1 MAVYYKRVDNS
12 TSSVLLSKGTYWTD
26 AGVAATTAT
35 LASSTSDNSDSSY
48 VYRRS
53 TTTNGRLYFRLE
65 SGLRTT
71 FAGSTGASIPATEA
85 IRSVAPVIRVQSN
98 VSGVFAYDP
107 GEARYS
113 LELGYTTNATGCVAV
128 GYNSPTSFQVA
139 PVAATSLN
147 GAGTTTRYT
156 GGAAWATSDMNSP
169 SNVGLV
175 LRVEDKNTRPASL
188 GLEYGYMAR
197 FLALFAEI
205 TTTSIPTLTVD
216 APSDPATDT
225 LTPTVTWTYTD
236 TDGESQTYYEVKVF
250 SAAQYGAT
258 GFSADTSTPT
268 VSSGATAGNVA
279 AWTISSPLANNIT
292 YRAYVRVGKDNAGTT
307 LWSAWAYK
315 QFALAVTSSP
325 FAPLILQTW
334 DSTNQRAVLTVGPQP
349 LNLLSAADANLE
361 ASIGSWG
368 DFVNNDSPTYPQRVN
383 TVAKEGSWSLAQRA
397 NAAGPITIAAGTFPV
412 NLYPVT
418 AGVTY
423 VASMWARSAVN
434 ARAAQIKVIWYTSAS
449 VYISEMDSTAV
460 TGSTS
465 TWVPVRGVFVAP
477 ANAAY
482 ARVVSV
488 FQATTNAAGEIHY
501 TDRLSLTAA
510 PQEAAT
516 VRTNLV
522 TNPSF
527 EVGTTDWTAQ
537 GTGASIARVTTDSY
551 VGGACLEVTN
561 GAGIETGAQFAPAYP
576 YLPLIG
582 GKPYTFS
589 VWVKVPSGQPSAG
602 LQAWCRTY
610 DSTLTLV
617 ADFNSTTTTVTSVMG
632 WTRLSFSFT
641 AGATVAYA
649 LFRVW
654 RPSAGTAGAK
664 FLVDA
669 ALLEPTSVLENGDFE
684 VDAYGWTPFN
694 SASTQRITAS
704 PYAGSGALQ
713 VTTPTNSNPGAQ
725 TAKIGVNPALTYTL
739 SGYMKNISGTTRS
752 IHLQVAWH
760 DATDTFI
767 SYSGLVT
774 ASSLAAGS
782 AWTFASNSSLAP
794 PATARYARVL
804 AYAHVGAATAGWQS
818 GFDAVTFGP
827 NNQPRSYF
835 DGSTDNGEMPFWT
848 GTANASTSQTWLGW
862 NAGGY
867 TYSSLSITRTDSQG
881 TRVPRLLPAGSTSV
895 VSGAGMT
902 AYQAGGTLYDYEAA
916 RGEAVTYRAT
926 GGLVNAG
933 FVYPSST
940 VAYSSLTTTS
950 DATNWLKPIYAP
962 TLSDGALLLST
973 KPKFDIVEEVGEFKP
988 RGRGYQIVVSGG
1000 LYGTSGS
1007 FEITASN
1014 AAEWASLEPVLR
1026 HKGVLLWQD
1035 PYGGHRWIRLTK
1047 RAFTQ
1052 SGATGKPI
1060 RVVSC
1065 DYVEVGPD

>member
-1 MAVYYKRVDNS
+1 MALYYKRATS
-12 TSSVLLSKGTYWTD
+12 TATDVLISKGSWFTNS
-26 AGVAATTAT
+26 GIAATTTT
-35 LASSTSDNSDSSY
+35 LAARLSDQTDATF
-48 VYRRS
+48 VYRDNFAS
-53 TTTNGRLYFRLE
+53 TGRLYFRLE
-65 SGLRTT
+65 SALRSTLGG
-71 FAGSTGASIPATEA
+71 ATGASVPATEA
-85 IRSVAPVIRVQSN
+85 IRSITPVIRTQSN
-98 VSGVFAYDP
+98 SIGDVTQPRFT
-107 GEARYS
+107 
-113 LELGYTTNATGCVAV
+113 LELGYVNSATGCVAV
-128 GYNSPTSFQVA
+128 GYNPATSFQGA
-139 PVAATSLN
+139 TSAAANRTAAATT
-147 GAGTTTRYT
+147 ARYSGGPAWIRDDVNTPAST
-156 GGAAWATSDMNSP
+156 GLVVRLEDTATSSVSAAP
-169 SNVGLV
+169 
-175 LRVEDKNTRPASL
+175 
-188 GLEYGYMAR
+188 R
-197 FLALFAEI
+197 FLDLWAVV

-250 SAAQYGAT
+250 SAAQYGAA
-258 GFSADTSTPT
+258 GFSADTSAST
-268 VSSGATAGNVA
+268 VSSGVTAGNVA
-279 AWTISSPLANNIT
+279 SWVVSSPLANNIT
-292 YRAYVRVGKDNAGTT
+292 YRAYVRVGKENAGTT
-307 LWSAWAYK
+307 LWSAWEYK
-315 QFALAVTSSP
+315 QFALAVTSP
-325 FAPLILQTW
+325 FAPLVTPTW

-368 DFVNNDSPTYPQRVN
+368 DWVNNAATYPQRVN

-397 NAAGPITIAAGTFPV
+397 NGAGPVTIAAGAYT
-412 NLYPVT
+412 LSAVT
-418 AGVTY
+418 GGLTY
-423 VASMWARSAVN
+423 AASMWVRSAVN
-434 ARAAQIKVIWYTSAS
+434 ARDAQIKVVWYTSAGAPGG
-449 VYISEMDSTAV
+449 YISEMDSSVV

-501 TDRLSLTAA
+501 TDRISLTAA

-527 EVGTTDWTAQ
+527 EVGTTNWTAQ

-684 VDAYGWTPFN
+684 VDAYGWTQFN

-713 VTTPTNSNPGAQ
+713 ITTPTNSNPGAQ

-804 AYAHVGAATAGWQS
+804 AYAHIGAATAGWQS
-818 GFDAVTFGP
+818 GFDAITFGP
-827 NNQPRSYF
+827 NNQPRTYF
-835 DGSTDNGEMPFWT
+835 DGSVDNGEMPFWT

-862 NAGGY
+862 NPGGY
-867 TYSSLSITRTDSQG
+867 TYSSLSITRIDSQG
-881 TRVPRLLPAGSTSV
+881 TRAPRLLPNGSTTV
-895 VSGAGMT
+895 LTATAMT
-902 AYQAGGTLYDYEAA
+902 AYQAGGILYDYEAV
-916 RGEAVTYRAT
+916 RGASVTYRASAS
-926 GGLVNAG
+926 LVNAG
-933 FVYPSST
+933 VVIPTST
-940 VAYSSLTTTS
+940 VIYPSLTTTS
-950 DATNWLKPIYAP
+950 DSTNWLKPVTAP
-962 TLSDGALLLST
+962 TLSDGGLLLKTGAQFS
-973 KPKFDIVEEVGEFKP
+973 VEEEIGAFKP

-1007 FEITASN
+1007 FEVTTPN
-1014 AAEWASLEPVLR
+1014 AADWALLDAIIK

-1047 RAFTQ
+1047 RAYSQ
-1052 SGATGKPI
+1052 TGPTSRPV

>member
-1 MAVYYKRVDNS
+1 MTVYYKRATS
-12 TSSVLLSKGTYWTD
+12 TSTDVLIATGAWYTNS
-26 AGVAATTAT
+26 GVAATTAT
-35 LASSTSDNSDSSY
+35 LAARLSDQTDSTF
-48 VYRRS
+48 VYRNNFAS
-53 TTTNGRLYFRLE
+53 AGRLYFRLE
-65 SGLRTT
+65 SALRATL
-71 FAGSTGASIPATEA
+71 AGATGASIPATEA
-85 IRSVAPVIRVQSN
+85 VRSITPVIRTQSN
-98 VSGVFAYDP
+98 SVGDVTQPSSNLF
-107 GEARYS
+107 
-113 LELGYTTNATGCVAV
+113 LGYTINATGCSVVA
-128 GYNSPTSFQVA
+128 YNTPTPINGATF
-139 PVAATSLN
+139 VAANRS
-147 GAGTTTRYT
+147 GAATTTRYA
-156 GGAAWATSDMNSP
+156 GGDAWTIADLNSP
-169 SNVGLV
+169 TATGLV
-175 LRVEDKNTRPASL
+175 IRLDDNAVGSVSHAP
-188 GLEYGYMAR
+188 R
-197 FLALFAEI
+197 FLDVWAEI
-205 TTTSIPTLTVD
+205 TTTTIPTVTVD
-216 APSDPATDT
+216 APADPFTDS
-225 LTPTVTWTYTD
+225 LTPTVTWTF
-236 TDGESQTYYEVKVF
+236 TDGDLEAQTFYEVKVF

-268 VSSGATAGNVA
+268 ATSSVTAGNFGS
-279 AWTISSPLANNIT
+279 WTVTSPLANNIT
-292 YRAYVRVGKDNAGTT
+292 YRAYVRAGKDNAGTT
-307 LWSAWAYK
+307 LWSAWAFK
-315 QFALAVTSSP
+315 QFTLSVVAP
-325 FAPLILQTW
+325 FAPLISQTW
-334 DSTNQRAVLTVGPQP
+334 DATNQRAVLTVGPQP
-349 LNLLSAADANLE
+349 RNLLTAADANLE

-368 DFVNNDSPTYPQRVN
+368 DFVNNAVTYPQRVN
-383 TVAKEGSWSLAQRA
+383 TVAKEGSWSIAQRA
-397 NAAGPITIAAGTFPV
+397 NGAGPVTIAAAAYTL
-412 NLYPVT
+412 NTVT
-418 AGVTY
+418 GGVTY
-423 VASMWARSAVN
+423 AASMWVRSAVN
-434 ARAAQIKVIWYTSAS
+434 ARDAQIKVVWYTSAS

-589 VWVKVPSGQPSAG
+589 VWVKVPAGQPSAG

-684 VDAYGWTPFN
+684 VDAYGWTQFN

-713 VTTPTNSNPGAQ
+713 ITTPTNSNPGAQ

-804 AYAHVGAATAGWQS
+804 AYAHIGAATAGWQS

-867 TYSSLSITRTDSQG
+867 TYSSLSITRADSQG
-881 TRVPRLLPAGSTSV
+881 TRTPRLLPAGSTSV
-895 VSGAGMT
+895 VSANTMT
-902 AYQAGGTLYDYEAA
+902 AYSAATVFYDYEAA

-926 GGLVNAG
+926 GSLVNAG
-933 FVYPSST
+933 VIIPSST
-940 VAYSSLTTTS
+940 VAYPSLTTTN
-950 DATNWLKPIYAP
+950 DGTNWLKPIYAP
-962 TLSDGALLLST
+962 TLSDGGLLLKTGAS
-973 KPKFDIVEEVGEFKP
+973 FDLVEEQGVFKP

-1007 FEITASN
+1007 FEITTPN
-1014 AAEWASLEPVLR
+1014 AADWALLEAIVE

-1047 RAFTQ
+1047 RAYTQ
-1052 SGATGKPI
+1052 TGPTSRPV
-1060 RVVSC
+1060 RVITC